1 MIVARRLGS
10 PPLQIH
16 GQLPGQSVQPQV
28 VQGRGGVL
36 QVGGHQRY
44 IHDQRESTNIIVRY
58 QPWNNR
64 EKQRVF
70 DVPGIRVDVR
80 LLPDKLRGR
89 I

>member
-1 MIVARRLGS
+1 MGE
-10 PPLQIH
+10 
-16 GQLPGQSVQPQV
+16 
-28 VQGRGGVL
+28 
-36 QVGGHQRY
+36 HQRY
-44 IHDQRESTNIIVRY
+44 IHDQRESTNIIARY